1 MKKEEIKKAIS
12 LIKLNYPYFYKD
24 YSEDDILLLINLWDF
39 QFKNE
44 EYNNVYKAIMFYIST
59 NNHPPTIANI
69 KEIIYNMLND
79 NKLPSN
85 EEAWEMVLNAS
96 RINRASAREEYEKLP
111 GYLQKIITIDTLI
124 SIGGSSNDNLIYLKR
139 DFLKDYQT
147 IKEDQKEIYQIS
159 SISNNMKTL
168 ESDDKKLLTNKL

>member
-1 MKKEEIKKAIS
+1 MKKEEIKRAIS

-44 EYNNVYKAIMFYIST
+44 DYKNVYSAIMYHISI
-59 NNHPPTIANI
+59 NDYPPTIANI
-69 KEIIYNMLND
+69 KEIIYNTHD

-96 RINRASAREEYEKLP
+96 RINRDLAREEYNKLP
-111 GYLQKIITIDTLI
+111 GYLQKIITIETLI
-124 SIGGSSNDNLIYLKR
+124 AIGGSDNNNLTYLKR

-159 SISNNMKTL
+159 SISNSMKAL